1 MKFAIKGQ
9 CIAIWK
15 NFKIYFRKENME
27 NKLHVVRRSH
37 ADVLSGSSH
46 VPAPRVTNPQKR
58 LRGRRYR
65 KVPDDKQL
73 TSGFDKETR
82 WKVSEMV
89 IVLCINRN
97 PSLSRNEKLS
107 TT

>member
-27 NKLHVVRRSH
+27 NKLHVVKRSH
-37 ADVLSGSSH
+37 ADVLRGSSH
-46 VPAPRVTNPQKR
+46 VPAPRVTNPQER

-65 KVPDDKQL
+65 KVPYDK
-73 TSGFDKETR
+73 
-82 WKVSEMV
+82 
-89 IVLCINRN
+89 
-97 PSLSRNEKLS
+97 
-107 TT
+107 